1 MSRGCALS
9 LIDRR
14 IRLADGGGSLGL
26 ECSLAGLSLAGA
38 PLLKSTVNG
47 FEPRPIDELSGL
59 LKSAYGEGVALPDL
73 FDGIDVVARALS
85 RGDLGRAMVA
95 ALRLRLPELDWRA
108 AIRIARH
115 QDALAKRDVSEE
127 LRDWLGRWTTGG
139 NTAGARPKTTKP
151 SRPPVKAVGHSAVEQ
166 AQVRAALQSLYPK
179 FSAKFDDLGPE
190 QFADAVTKFG
200 TWIGQQAKDGRAFDR
215 IAARAE
221 YDFLQDRLQFWIG
234 YNELSQDSHAHM
246 LSAEQT
252 LYTNAQTSGLV
263 DGRHWPRA
271 MTAVAFANALGE
283 GGNPSVGMSRIR
295 NGATAEGYVAVPT
308 KSPPFSVAELPASRN
323 LREGVGWGRGIEGQ
337 GKPWEE
343 SIAAQMPTGGKPLPP
358 GAETWD
364 HFVEEDGIAVSAKTL
379 DTTTYTYASK
389 PERIYAKLSAYI
401 DAAATYGSRPVR
413 RRLAVP
419 PEKIKSREIQLAVP
433 YNTANDQWPQ
443 IYRAIVYGRTRGVRL
458 VVTRL
463 R

>member
-1 MSRGCALS
+1 M
-9 LIDRR
+9 
-14 IRLADGGGSLGL
+14 
-26 ECSLAGLSLAGA
+26 AGLSLAGA
-38 PLLKSTVNG
+38 PLLKKTVTG
-47 FEPRPIDELSGL
+47 FEPRPADELDGL
-59 LKSAYGEGVALPDL
+59 LKSAYGGEIALPEVFGGLQAVAL
-73 FDGIDVVARALS
+73 ALNS
-85 RGDLGRAMVA
+85 GDLGRAMVA
-95 ALRLRLPELDWRA
+95 ALRLRLSDLDWQG
-108 AIRIARH
+108 AIRIARAN
-115 QDALAKRDVSEE
+115 DALSKGFNPLEP
-127 LRDWLGRWTTGG
+127 RDWLGRWTTGG
-139 NTAGARPKTTKP
+139 SAGDARPAPSKTVHAATHAGDGRHGP
-151 SRPPVKAVGHSAVEQ
+151 DA

-200 TWIGQQAKDGRAFDR
+200 TWIGRQAHDGRTFDR

-246 LSAEQT
+246 LSAEQI

-271 MTAVAFANALGE
+271 MTAVAFANGLGE

-308 KSPPFSVAELPASRN
+308 KSPPFAVAELPASRN

-343 SIAAQMPTGGKPLPP
+343 SIAAQMPTGAKPLPP

-364 HFVEEDGIAVSAKTL
+364 HFVEEHGIAVSAKTL

-389 PERIYAKLSAYI
+389 PEKIYAKLSAYV

-433 YNTANDQWPQ
+433 YSTTDDQWRQ